1 MPKKA
6 SAITKAMA
14 NEFLKPYEKGML
26 NMREMNSLR
35 TVRNKIISVV
45 AMASFSGCSFFAPSM
60 QTIHV
65 TSSPSEAK
73 VVAGG
78 RPVGQTP
85 VQFEAHRGENLLIEV
100 RKPGYQTQYRTSSR
114 TLSTIGTLDVIGGF
128 FLLLPLFG
136 LLSSGAWKHDPGQYG
151 FVLDPEK

>member
-1 MPKKA
+1 MTVQGKA
-6 SAITKAMA
+6 KNIKCSTSVGNRESMTLSHHVETIQ
-14 NEFLKPYEKGML
+14 KGMR
-26 NMREMNSLR
+26 NMRRLNSVR
-35 TVRNKIISVV
+35 TVWGKIISLGVMV
-45 AMASFSGCSFFAPSM
+45 SFSGCSFFAPSM

-100 RKPGYQTQYRTSSR
+100 QKPGYQTQYRTSSR

-128 FLLLPLFG
+128 LFLLPLFG
-136 LLSSGAWKHDPGQYG
+136 LLWNYQD
-151 FVLDPEK
+151 VR

>member
-1 MPKKA
+1 M
-6 SAITKAMA
+6 
-14 NEFLKPYEKGML
+14 GW
-26 NMREMNSLR
+26 RNSLG
-35 TVRNKIISVV
+35 TVLKQIVSAAVMV
-45 AMASFSGCSFFAPSM
+45 SFSGCSFFAPSM

-65 TSSPSEAK
+65 TSSPSDAK

-100 RKPGYQTQYRTSSR
+100 QKSGYQTQYRTSSR
-114 TLSTIGTLDVIGGF
+114 TLSTIGTLDVVGGF

-151 FVLDPEK
+151 FILDAEKQPEK

>member
-1 MPKKA
+1 
-6 SAITKAMA
+6 
-14 NEFLKPYEKGML
+14 
-26 NMREMNSLR
+26 MREANSL
-35 TVRNKIISVV
+35 VV
-45 AMASFSGCSFFAPSM
+45 IVVSFSGCSFFAPSM

-65 TSSPSEAK
+65 TSPPSGAN

-85 VQFEAHRGENLLIEV
+85 VQFETHRGENLLIEV
-100 RKPGYQTQYRTSSR
+100 QKASYQTQYRTSSR
-114 TLSTIGTLDVIGGF
+114 SLSTIGTLDVIGGF

-151 FVLDPEK
+151 FILDPEKELGK

>member
-1 MPKKA
+1 M
-6 SAITKAMA
+6 AIEVLSGMR
-14 NEFLKPYEKGML
+14 PYKKGMP
-26 NMREMNSLR
+26 NMREAKSLR
-35 TVRNKIISVV
+35 TVRNQIISLVV
-45 AMASFSGCSFFAPSM
+45 MMSFSGCSFFAPSM
-60 QTIHV
+60 QTILI

-100 RKPGYQTQYRTSSR
+100 QKSGYQTQYRTSSR
-114 TLSTIGTLDVIGGF
+114 TLSTMGTLDVVGGF
-128 FLLLPLFG
+128 FLLLPLLG

-151 FVLDPEK
+151 FILDAEKESGK